1 MIPAPLR
8 RAESSLDYTV
18 CFFPIASSN
27 EIFTGYW
34 VKWCKK
40 YLVYELYLNG
50 HAGYNDKL
58 GANVI
63 AKFAIKVLKV
73 SVLCLCRN
81 YWASALYQQA
91 IIQGRFLQESKI
103 IWTSAAP
110 ASGRNSGAAPP
121 DTYLCHSW
129 ATFSNLLNSENVL
142 LNDASLY
149 QHWRVTSH
157 RYTYQA
163 KPTHI
168 FH

>member
-1 MIPAPLR
+1 MVPAPLR

-18 CFFPIASSN
+18 CFFLLRLPMKFSQVIGLN
-27 EIFTGYW
+27 DI
-34 VKWCKK
+34 KK
-40 YLVYELYLNG
+40 HFVYELYLNV

-81 YWASALYQQA
+81 YWAWAMYQQA

-121 DTYLCHSW
+121 DTDLCHS
-129 ATFSNLLNSENVL
+129 
-142 LNDASLY
+142 
-149 QHWRVTSH
+149 
-157 RYTYQA
+157 
-163 KPTHI
+163 
-168 FH
+168 